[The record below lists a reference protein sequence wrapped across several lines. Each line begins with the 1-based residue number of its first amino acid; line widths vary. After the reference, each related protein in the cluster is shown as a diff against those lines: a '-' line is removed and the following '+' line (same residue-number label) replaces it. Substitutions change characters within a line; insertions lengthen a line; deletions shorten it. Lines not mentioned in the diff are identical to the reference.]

1 MKKVYID
8 CFLQNGKVDEML
20 MSVLKK
26 FPDEAFEPLMEIKE
40 RKFDNGAMWAT
51 LQIQELCRKYLSD
64 DRELM
69 KLLDED
75 KGNVPAG
82 GNGNE

>member
-8 CFLQNGKVDEML
+8 CFLQNGKADEML

-40 RKFDNGAMWAT
+40 RTFDEGAMWAT
-51 LQIQELCRKYLSD
+51 YQIQELCRKYLSD

-75 KGNVPAG
+75 EGQALK
-82 GNGNE
+82 

>member
-1 MKKVYID
+1 MKKILVD
-8 CFLQNGKVDEML
+8 SFLQNVEADEML
-20 MSVLKK
+20 ISVLKK

-40 RKFDNGAMWAT
+40 RTFDNGVMWT
-51 LQIQELCRKYLSD
+51 TYQIHELCRKYLSD

-75 KGNVPAG
+75 EGKALK
-82 GNGNE
+82 